1 MALSEENEKNIGLTV
16 LLAWLIPG
24 AGHWYIGDRKRAWIY
39 FIVITLLFGTGIWV
53 GGALSTVNLQTNT
66 AWFFAEIFAGS
77 YTLLALLIGQLPG
90 AVASYGKTLD
100 LATIYAGVAGLLNL
114 LVVLD
119 AIDRCHSMVK
129 PMSPISNSKGARS

>member
-1 MALSEENEKNIGLTV
+1 MALGSVKEKNIGLAV

-39 FIVITLLFGTGIWV
+39 FIVISILFWAGIWV
-53 GGALSTVNLQTNT
+53 GGALSTVNLKTNT
-66 AWFFAEIFAGS
+66 AWFFAEIFAGG
-77 YTLLALLIGQLPG
+77 YTLMTTLIGQLPG
-90 AVASYGKTLD
+90 AIESYGKTQD

-119 AIDRCHSMVK
+119 AIDRCNSLMQHIT
-129 PMSPISNSKGARS
+129 PISSDKGGRA